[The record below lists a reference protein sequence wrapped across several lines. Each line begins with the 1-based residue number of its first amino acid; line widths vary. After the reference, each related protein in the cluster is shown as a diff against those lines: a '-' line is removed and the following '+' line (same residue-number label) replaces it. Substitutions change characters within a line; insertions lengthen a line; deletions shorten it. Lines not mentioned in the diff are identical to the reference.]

1 MSNLFIDFLLL
12 QFATN
17 QAQNK
22 LYCNTAHTISIWTF
36 SSVSF
41 CEVLV
46 KQRLGLVKEGEK
58 AGTKEQ
64 AKEAAHIAHQV
75 KEVKDPHLCLH
86 WEGPGCQIQ
95 DKGLVHTFNKTRV
108 FFNNEGHRF
117 ILLSEENCE
126 ANCVENNYNYTMYE
140 HMK

>member
-1 MSNLFIDFLLL
+1 MIFYYFSLPLTRRKTNCTVILHT
-12 QFATN
+12 QF
-17 QAQNK
+17 Q
-22 LYCNTAHTISIWTF
+22 YGP
-36 SSVSF
+36 SVPSLF

-46 KQRLGLVKEGEK
+46 KQRLCLVKEGEK

-126 ANCVENNYNYTMYE
+126 ANCVENTYNYTMYE